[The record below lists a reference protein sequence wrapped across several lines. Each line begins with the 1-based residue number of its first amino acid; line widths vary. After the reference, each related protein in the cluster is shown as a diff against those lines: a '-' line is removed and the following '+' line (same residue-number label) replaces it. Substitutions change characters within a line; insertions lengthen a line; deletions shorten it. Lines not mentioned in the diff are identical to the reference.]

1 MELQKKK
8 AQLYFFFLLAP
19 SKSKTIY
26 FIFLDEE
33 KGKYFPVYRNVFKI
47 FISFFRFN
55 PPFFEFHL
63 EREREEII
71 KERKKEKENDYN
83 LIYAPGIYKQN
94 INKRWSIGFLF

>member
-8 AQLYFFFLLAP
+8 RNCIFFSPCSLKIQNNLF
-19 SKSKTIY
+19 Y
-26 FIFLDEE
+26 FLDEE

-63 EREREEII
+63 ERERGNNKRK
-71 KERKKEKENDYN
+71 KERKRK
-83 LIYAPGIYKQN
+83 
-94 INKRWSIGFLF
+94 

>member
-63 EREREEII
+63 ERERGNNKRK
-71 KERKKEKENDYN
+71 KERKRK
-83 LIYAPGIYKQN
+83 
-94 INKRWSIGFLF
+94 